1 MKKTLAL
8 LALVLLFGN
17 NVYSQEWEFKK
28 DGSHSPNAIRNF
40 SDAIEL
46 SDGSFVINAPESFY
60 FNKTMYGRFPTP
72 HPSLV
77 KCDPFGSE
85 IVDKTFLRPGYCS
98 VSIPQLH
105 ENENGDLYAL
115 MTYSPDH
122 EYYSDN
128 YFKNFDNP
136 PTSAILG
143 LYKLDDMLNVES
155 SYEHCLPVDTSENRG
170 VLEWE
175 ITPNESSGNIYLFT
189 SFIDEGDIV
198 GAFFKNV
205 TFHSNNQTEK
215 DSLFLFRM
223 NFDGKMIQMKGFE
236 YPYGGGGYIMYR
248 SHCLIKTDSHY
259 ILYRMHNL
267 NTNLVNNGEAVFFD
281 KEFNYITSRR
291 LLQPGFSGSVQFS
304 ASMINI
310 SAVKGDGNIA
320 YLSTQAMNVESPY
333 SYIFEDCRLYE
344 FDINLNNSDD
354 LLPINKYIVRGTSN
368 TKDYQASNNATI
380 IRKDNSLVFVYN
392 MDTDDYKG
400 DSWIVIEN
408 LDRDFNT
415 LSTMYYS
422 TDHDG
427 LCHEANSVIYTKD
440 DGILLVGRIYDIT
453 TTEITDVFATKF
465 PASAFGIDNIE
476 EAHANNL
483 HLAVAYPNPGG
494 DVLNIRCGLRNAILQ
509 VYDINGRKI
518 HEEEITDDVT
528 SIDASGWQ
536 SGTYIWKLGMRNEEL
551 GMKEV
556 ESGKWI
562 K

>member
-1 MKKTLAL
+1 
-8 LALVLLFGN
+8 
-17 NVYSQEWEFKK
+17 
-28 DGSHSPNAIRNF
+28 
-40 SDAIEL
+40 
-46 SDGSFVINAPESFY
+46 
-60 FNKTMYGRFPTP
+60 
-72 HPSLV
+72 
-77 KCDPFGSE
+77 
-85 IVDKTFLRPGYCS
+85 
-98 VSIPQLH
+98 
-105 ENENGDLYAL
+105 
-115 MTYSPDH
+115 
-122 EYYSDN
+122 
-128 YFKNFDNP
+128 
-136 PTSAILG
+136 
-143 LYKLDDMLNVES
+143 
-155 SYEHCLPVDTSENRG
+155 
-170 VLEWE
+170 
-175 ITPNESSGNIYLFT
+175 
-189 SFIDEGDIV
+189 
-198 GAFFKNV
+198 
-205 TFHSNNQTEK
+205 
-215 DSLFLFRM
+215 
-223 NFDGKMIQMKGFE
+223 
-236 YPYGGGGYIMYR
+236 
-248 SHCLIKTDSHY
+248 
-259 ILYRMHNL
+259 
-267 NTNLVNNGEAVFFD
+267 
-281 KEFNYITSRR
+281 
-291 LLQPGFSGSVQFS
+291 
-304 ASMINI
+304 
-310 SAVKGDGNIA
+310 
-320 YLSTQAMNVESPY
+320 MNVESPY

-465 PASAFGIDNIE
+465 PASAFNPDNIE
-476 EAHANNL
+476 EAHAHGL